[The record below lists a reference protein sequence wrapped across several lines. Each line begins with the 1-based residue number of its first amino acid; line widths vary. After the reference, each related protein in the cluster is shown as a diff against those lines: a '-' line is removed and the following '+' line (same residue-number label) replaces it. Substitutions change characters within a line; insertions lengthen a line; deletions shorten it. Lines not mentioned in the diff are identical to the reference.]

1 MFILSIIG
9 MFLYKDVTSNHTIN
23 ISDVFGKRGRILGTV
38 IFIFNIILVFVN
50 ITLILT
56 NETYT
61 NSLFVYLR
69 TFITFVKGYC
79 LIILISY
86 IAHFFLSVNFIVSIQ
101 VRIFSLNMLD
111 VII

>member
-1 MFILSIIG
+1 MFVQGRDIESYHYLVNFNG
-9 MFLYKDVTSNHTIN
+9 N
-23 ISDVFGKRGRILGTV
+23 ISDVVGKRGRILGTV

-56 NETYT
+56 NDTYA
-61 NSLFVYLR
+61 NSSFLYLR
-69 TFITFVKGYC
+69 KFITFVKGYC

-86 IAHFFLSVNFIVSIQ
+86 IAHFFLSVNFIVSVQ

-111 VII
+111 III